1 MIMKKR
7 YSILF
12 LCTGLMMLFM
22 TSCLDSYLDKA
33 PEAGLTGDDVFSK
46 YENFKL
52 FFDAVYKG
60 QNSNKQ
66 NVNIQTAFPLYFSFW
81 DQKYPLEA
89 LTDMSDVGRLM
100 DSQTIKGGQMG
111 TLVNKM
117 TTDAARRPIELSMFT
132 IIRICNM
139 ALEKVN
145 QIKNATEQEKADF
158 IAQAYFCRG
167 FAHFTLCKFWGGM
180 PYITKVLGPDDAWDI
195 PRLSSHETLV
205 KVAADMDSALFYFE
219 KAGMMRR
226 DNPVV
231 GGAGHLNNDN
241 LFRPNGVTALAMKGR
256 ALLYAASPLNNELG
270 KTDWENAA
278 KANSAALD
286 TALTYGYFMYPQ
298 ADYKL
303 NYINTRYSE
312 EEIWGWSAGN
322 KNYNNGD
329 LCGLQNGVFAGTRSS
344 FSGENPTQNTVDK
357 FETKWGDPLNTDD
370 DRQAAIKLGHY
381 KEQDPYANRDP
392 RFYVDILYNTASI
405 GGYGTVKIYYQ
416 MVNGV
421 PKYGELLD
429 QSYVGIT
436 HTGYYMRKLLDDQ
449 NNKNKL
455 EPLMTDPIIRITEL
469 YLNYAE
475 AANEAYGPNVAAP
488 GATMTAVDA
497 INQVRSRMSMPNVLP
512 QYTGSTDVFRPRIKN
527 ERNVELCFEGH
538 YYFDIR
544 RWMDAPTVMT
554 GPIMGMDIEKVTTNA
569 TYPTGYKY
577 TRLALPANRQCHWKD
592 AMYYLPFDVSDS
604 YKMTKFVQNAYW

>member
-1 MIMKKR
+1 MKKR
-7 YSILF
+7 YSIIF
-12 LCTGLMMLFM
+12 FCAGLMMLFM

-33 PEAGLTGDDVFSK
+33 PDAGLTDEDVFTK
-46 YENFKL
+46 YANFKL

-60 QNSNKQ
+60 QNSSKQ
-66 NVNIQTAFPLYFSFW
+66 NVNIQTAFPLYFAFW
-81 DQKYPLEA
+81 DQKYTLEA
-89 LTDMSDVGRLM
+89 LTDMSDMGRIM
-100 DSQTIKGGQMG
+100 DSQTIKGGQIG
-111 TLVNKM
+111 PLVNKF
-117 TTDAARRPIELSMFT
+117 TTDGARRPIELSMFT

-139 ALEKVN
+139 TLEKIN
-145 QIKNATEQEKADF
+145 KLTDATEQEKADF

-180 PYITKVLGPDDAWDI
+180 PYITKVLGPNDEWDI
-195 PRLSSHETLV
+195 PRLSNHETLV

-226 DNPVV
+226 DNPVL

-278 KANSAALD
+278 KANWAALD
-286 TALTYGYFMYPQ
+286 TALNWGYFMYPQ
-298 ADYKL
+298 ANYKL
-303 NYINTRYSE
+303 NFIGTRYSD
-312 EEIWGWSAGN
+312 EEIWGWSAETKAYNDGN
-322 KNYNNGD
+322 LN
-329 LCGLQNGVFAGTRSS
+329 GLQNGVFGGGKTGW
-344 FSGENPTQNTVDK
+344 SGENPTQNTVDK
-357 FETKWGDPLNTDD
+357 FETKWGDPLNTDA
-370 DRQAAIKLGHY
+370 DRQAAIALGHY
-381 KEQDPYANRDP
+381 SEQNPYANRDP

-405 GGYGTVKIYYQ
+405 AGYGTAKIYYQ

-421 PKYGELLD
+421 PQYGELLD
-429 QSYVGIT
+429 QTYAGIT
-436 HTGYYMRKLLDDQ
+436 HTGYYERKRLGDQ
-449 NNKNKL
+449 SVKNKL
-455 EPLMTDPIIRITEL
+455 QPLTTDPILRITEL

-475 AANEAYGPNVAAP
+475 AANEAYGPTQIP
-488 GATMTAVDA
+488 EYATMSALDA
-497 INQVRSRMSMPNVLP
+497 INQVRTRMSMPNVLS
-512 QYTGSTDVFRPRIKN
+512 QYTGSTDAFRPRIKN
-527 ERNVELCFEGH
+527 ERNIELCFEGH

-544 RWMDAPTVMT
+544 RWMDAPAIMV

-577 TRLALPANRQCHWKD
+577 TRLPLPSSRQCHWKD

>member
-1 MIMKKR
+1 MKKR
-7 YSILF
+7 YSIIF
-12 LCTGLMMLFM
+12 FCAGLMMLFM

-33 PEAGLTGDDVFSK
+33 PDAGLTNEDVFTK
-46 YENFKL
+46 YANFKL
-52 FFDAVYKG
+52 FFDAVYQG
-60 QNSNKQ
+60 QNSSKQ
-66 NVNIQTAFPLYFSFW
+66 NVNIKNAFPLYFAFW
-81 DQKYPLEA
+81 DQKYTLEA
-89 LTDMSDVGRLM
+89 LTDMSDVGRIM
-100 DSQTIKGGQMG
+100 DSQTIKAGQIG
-111 TLVNKM
+111 PLVNKF
-117 TTDAARRPIELSMFT
+117 TTDGARRPIELSMFT

-139 ALEKVN
+139 TLQKIN
-145 QIKNATEQEKADF
+145 KLTDATEEEKADF

-180 PYITKVLGPDDAWDI
+180 PYITKVLGPDDEWDI
-195 PRLSSHETLV
+195 PRLSNHETLI
-205 KVAADMDSALFYFE
+205 KVAADMDSALFFFE

-226 DNPVV
+226 DNPVL

-278 KANSAALD
+278 KANWAALD
-286 TALTYGYFMYPQ
+286 TAINWGYFMYPQ
-298 ADYKL
+298 ASYKL
-303 NYINTRYSE
+303 NFIGTRYSD
-312 EEIWGWSAGN
+312 EEIWGWSAETRS
-322 KNYNNGD
+322 YNDGA
-329 LCGLQNGVFAGTRSS
+329 LSAYQNGVFAGTKTS

-357 FETKWGDPLNTDD
+357 FETKWGDPLNTDA
-370 DRQAAIKLGHY
+370 DRQAAIALGHY
-381 KEQDPYANRDP
+381 SEQNPYANRDP

-405 GGYGTVKIYYQ
+405 AGYGTAKIYYQ

-421 PKYGELLD
+421 PQYGELLD
-429 QSYVGIT
+429 QTYSGIT
-436 HTGYYMRKLLDDQ
+436 HTGYYERKRLGDQ
-449 NNKNKL
+449 SVKNKL
-455 EPLMTDPIIRITEL
+455 QPLTTDPILRITEL

-475 AANEAYGPNVAAP
+475 AANEAYGPNAAAP

-497 INQVRSRMSMPNVLP
+497 INQVRTRMSMPNVLS
-512 QYTGSTDVFRPRIKN
+512 QYTGSTEAFRPRIKN
-527 ERNVELCFEGH
+527 ERNIELCFEGH

-544 RWMDAPTVMT
+544 RWMDAPTIMT
-554 GPIMGMDIEKVTTNA
+554 GPIMGMDIEKVPVSA

-577 TRLALPANRQCHWKD
+577 TRLPLPSNRQCHWKD